1 MRKKIYCVVEK
12 YTERDKA
19 NIAYDIFMMITI
31 VASIFPLFFKQQY
44 KAFVYIDY
52 ITASIFIVDYILRFI
67 TADYKLK
74 KGKLSFLLFPI
85 TPLAII
91 DLISILPTFLGIA
104 KTFRVLKVVR
114 LLRTFR
120 VFRAFKFIRYSRS
133 IRIITTVLKRQTKPL
148 LIVAL
153 FSLGYI
159 IISALLIFNVEPDT
173 FENFFSAIY
182 WATISLTTVGYG
194 DIYAVSQTGRIVTM
208 LSSVVGIAIIALP
221 SGIITAGFMTE
232 LHDRYT
238 KEKKNENK
246 KEKTAEQNSEPDENE
261 PKAAEENELETPD
274 ENELETPNEKEKF
287 IALFEENPEKENPE
301 TLDEKKE

>member
-1 MRKKIYCVVEK
+1 M
-12 YTERDKA
+12 
-19 NIAYDIFMMITI
+19 
-31 VASIFPLFFKQQY
+31 P
-44 KAFVYIDY
+44 
-52 ITASIFIVDYILRFI
+52 
-67 TADYKLK
+67 
-74 KGKLSFLLFPI
+74 
-85 TPLAII
+85 
-91 DLISILPTFLGIA
+91 
-104 KTFRVLKVVR
+104 
-114 LLRTFR
+114 
-120 VFRAFKFIRYSRS
+120 
-133 IRIITTVLKRQTKPL
+133 
-148 LIVAL
+148 
-153 FSLGYI
+153 
-159 IISALLIFNVEPDT
+159 
-173 FENFFSAIY
+173 
-182 WATISLTTVGYG
+182 
-194 DIYAVSQTGRIVTM
+194 AVSQTGRIVTM